1 MDEVQS
7 ASLVPFKQ
15 GNRFGYV
22 DKNGNFAINQAQRGY
37 VSIAD
42 QHWSEYDAMPEQLRI
57 HSPASNRTITVDHPR
72 GYPLFLD
79 NRVFLVSAEQ
89 TALAEL
95 DDSGAILW
103 THNFTS
109 LITTV
114 DAAAGF
120 IVAGLI
126 HGAVEILDK
135 RGMRVF
141 SFEPGG
147 SRVAVITG
155 CAISADGSRV
165 AIVSG
170 IDPQRFLLLER
181 YGDMENI
188 EFKVVYHEF
197 LETGTR
203 QAVHVEF
210 VDLDRSVAFER
221 QGGLGIYD
229 IASRSSIKLPLY
241 GRIIEIDKVGSE
253 RVLFLL
259 TAQEGIEKRLVAVR
273 FPGTIIID
281 APFKSQV
288 FFLNRWENR
297 VYIGGN
303 MTLSSIEL
311 GKK

>member
-1 MDEVQS
+1 
-7 ASLVPFKQ
+7 
-15 GNRFGYV
+15 
-22 DKNGNFAINQAQRGY
+22 
-37 VSIAD
+37 
-42 QHWSEYDAMPEQLRI
+42 
-57 HSPASNRTITVDHPR
+57 
-72 GYPLFLD
+72 
-79 NRVFLVSAEQ
+79 
-89 TALAEL
+89 
-95 DDSGAILW
+95 
-103 THNFTS
+103 
-109 LITTV
+109 V
-114 DAAAGF
+114 DAASGY

-135 RGMRVF
+135 RGTRVF
-141 SFEPGG
+141 SFDPGG

-155 CAISADGSRV
+155 CAISGDGTRV

-181 YGDMENI
+181 YGDTENI

-210 VDLDRSVAFER
+210 VDLDRRVVFER

-229 IASRSSIKLPLY
+229 IASRSSIKLPLD
-241 GRIIEIDKVGSE
+241 GRIIEIDKIGSE

-259 TAQEGIEKRLVAVR
+259 TAQNGIEKRLVAVR
-273 FPGTIIID
+273 FPGTIIIE

-288 FFLNRWENR
+288 FFLNRRDNR
-297 VYIGGN
+297 IYIGGN
-303 MTLSSIEL
+303 MTLSSFEL